1 MIDKGA
7 GTVCEL
13 NIVEECREV
22 EQKIRGHMLL
32 VGQWGKPRKCRNRKE
47 NMGLYTNMVLKPV
60 W

>member
-7 GTVCEL
+7 GTVREL

-47 NMGLYTNMVLKPV
+47 NMGLYTNMVL
-60 W
+60 